1 MNVLIA
7 HSEKEQSDRLADI
20 IHQQDSNINIL
31 AKTSSLKETLS
42 FFNQKGPDIDL
53 TFLGVAPISD
63 SSFESL
69 NQYFLSGLFVL
80 SSSNMQ
86 DAYQAIKANSLDFL
100 MEPFNAKEVSM
111 AIIRARKRWTAIR
124 EENRKYKKRFM
135 IKVGD
140 RIIYKTTED
149 ISYIFAEGKMAYIVT
164 RGTSRRYIIENTL
177 DELEKKCLDP
187 AVFYRVNRKFI
198 VNINAIEEAR
208 NYVNSRLKLVLD
220 PPTDFDMI
228 VSREKVT
235 DFKNW
240 LNL

>member
-7 HSEKEQSDRLADI
+7 HSEKEQADRLADI

-42 FFNQKGPDIDL
+42 FFNQKGADIDL
-53 TFLGVAPISD
+53 TFLGVAFISD

-69 NQYFLSGLFVL
+69 NQHFLSGLFVL

-86 DAYQAIKANSLDFL
+86 DAYKAIKANSLDFL

-140 RIIYKTTED
+140 RIIYKTTDE

>member
-7 HSEKEQSDRLADI
+7 HSEKEQADRLADI

-86 DAYQAIKANSLDFL
+86 DAYKAIKANSLDFL
-100 MEPFNAKEVSM
+100 MEPFDAKEVSM

>member
-1 MNVLIA
+1 
-7 HSEKEQSDRLADI
+7 
-20 IHQQDSNINIL
+20 
-31 AKTSSLKETLS
+31 
-42 FFNQKGPDIDL
+42 
-53 TFLGVAPISD
+53 
-63 SSFESL
+63 
-69 NQYFLSGLFVL
+69 
-80 SSSNMQ
+80 
-86 DAYQAIKANSLDFL
+86 
-100 MEPFNAKEVSM
+100 
-111 AIIRARKRWTAIR
+111 
-124 EENRKYKKRFM
+124 
-135 IKVGD
+135 
-140 RIIYKTTED
+140 
-149 ISYIFAEGKMAYIVT
+149 MAYIVT
-164 RGTSRRYIIENTL
+164 KGTSRRYIIENTL

>member
-7 HSEKEQSDRLADI
+7 HREKEQTDRLADI

-42 FFNQKGPDIDL
+42 FFNQKGADIDL
-53 TFLGVAPISD
+53 TFLGVALISD

-86 DAYQAIKANSLDFL
+86 DAYKAIKANSLDFL
-100 MEPFNAKEVSM
+100 MEPFDAKEVSM

>member
-7 HSEKEQSDRLADI
+7 HSEKEQADRLADI

-42 FFNQKGPDIDL
+42 FFNQKGADIDL

-86 DAYQAIKANSLDFL
+86 DAYKAIKANSLDFL
-100 MEPFNAKEVSM
+100 MEPFDAKEVSM